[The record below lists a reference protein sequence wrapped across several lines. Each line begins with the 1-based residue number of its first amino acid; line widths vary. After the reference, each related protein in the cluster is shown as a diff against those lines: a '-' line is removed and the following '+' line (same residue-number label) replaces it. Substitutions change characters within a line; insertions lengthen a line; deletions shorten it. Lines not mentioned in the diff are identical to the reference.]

1 MIDGANETARNE
13 DAGIFSLTA
22 IWLQVDLSS
31 GLFVKPW
38 RKQIWPVLG
47 QLRRKRDGME

>member
-1 MIDGANETARNE
+1 MIDRESETAWNK
-13 DAGIFSLTA
+13 DVGIRLTA

-38 RKQIWPVLG
+38 RKQIWPVEG
-47 QLRRKRDGME
+47 QLRGIRDGMN